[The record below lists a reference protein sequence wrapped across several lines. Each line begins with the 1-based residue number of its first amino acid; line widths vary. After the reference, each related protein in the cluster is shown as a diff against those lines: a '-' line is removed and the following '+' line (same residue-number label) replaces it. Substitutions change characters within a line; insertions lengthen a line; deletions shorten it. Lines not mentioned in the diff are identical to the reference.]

1 MQNGTF
7 SKWQQEISF
16 WIGGGSGK
24 ADGKVSVGLLGG
36 EDGAWVVLR
45 EINTVTTRVGSNLS
59 DCSNQVAYR
68 CKEQRVQSA
77 LNNSWLYHRRLNYG
91 KALRPKIVPHYGF
104 VCPTWGQHSQVSFV
118 SLNAHLCAHDSFF
131 PKYHLSFYIF
141 PILLFVP

>member
-1 MQNGTF
+1 MLTCPDTENAEWDILEMTARNH
-7 SKWQQEISF
+7 SF

-104 VCPTWGQHSQVSFV
+104 VCPT
-118 SLNAHLCAHDSFF
+118 
-131 PKYHLSFYIF
+131 
-141 PILLFVP
+141 